1 MQIFLPAAHR
11 GKKDS
16 KKQARR
22 VTRRKYHPRSITR
35 NSMIRGKIYEIARIV
50 PPTKTKKITTTRRRI
65 PLSSF
70 LHSSPHYRILFHRDR
85 FISFKFQ
92 KIVHYH
98 PRNYT
103 HRRSLNDMRT
113 RYNNG
118 TLRATTRGF
127 HPSEGRW

>member
-1 MQIFLPAAHR
+1 
-11 GKKDS
+11 
-16 KKQARR
+16 
-22 VTRRKYHPRSITR
+22 
-35 NSMIRGKIYEIARIV
+35 MIRGKIYEIARIV
-50 PPTKTKKITTTRRRI
+50 PPTKTKKLQQFGVEFLY
-65 PLSSF
+65 PLSF
-70 LHSSPHYRILFHRDR
+70 IPPPHYRILFHRDR